1 MHSSNFTAYLLAAGM
16 GTRLRP
22 LTFHWPKS
30 LMPING
36 KPLLSIWLRVL
47 IESGCKK
54 AFVNT
59 SHHAEKVEKF
69 LKKSLYVDW
78 VESLYE
84 PNLLGTAGTLI
95 KNYEKIKDQT
105 ILLIH
110 ADNLCDCDF
119 SKFIDYHY
127 AGDRKKYPITM
138 MTFCTDTPLSCGI
151 VDLNEDDVVINMHEK
166 KNGVNGRIANAAIY
180 FIEPEVIDWIHQKK
194 NISDFI
200 LEVLPFFYGR
210 IRTWHNNELL
220 RDIGTVS
227 ALRSVQRDDIKL
239 PLYCKDEE
247 WCSNFL
253 KNSIL
258 SNIFEE

>member
-1 MHSSNFTAYLLAAGM
+1 MNSPDFTAYLLAAGM
-16 GTRLRP
+16 GSRLQP
-22 LTFHWPKS
+22 LTFHWPKC

-36 KPLLSIWLRVL
+36 KPLMSIWLSVL

-59 SHHAEKVEKF
+59 SHHAEKVEQF

-138 MTFCTDTPLSCGI
+138 MTFTTDHPESCGI
-151 VDLNEDDVVINMHEK
+151 VDLNEAGVVTDMHEK
-166 KNGVNGRIANAAIY
+166 KIGMTKITSNAAVY
-180 FIEPEVIDWIHQKK
+180 FIEPEVIDWIYAKK
-194 NISDFI
+194 NISDFT
-200 LEVLPFFYGR
+200 LEVIPFFYGR
-210 IRTWHNNELL
+210 IRTWHNNSVL
-220 RDIGTVS
+220 RDIGTPS
-227 ALRSVQRDDIKL
+227 ALKLAQKEIIKHQLLYLDD
-239 PLYCKDEE
+239 E
-247 WCSNFL
+247 WDLNYA
-253 KNSIL
+253 KESIFRF
-258 SNIFEE
+258 IFKE